1 MEEIQSKYNK
11 NRPLFYNGYDRLI
24 MMKNNDIYN
33 SYKFYPKYYRMG
45 SMSTFQS
52 LIINKAK
59 INKKYN
65 IYDLGNH
72 TYQKKLLSNYIKL
85 II

>member
-45 SMSTFQS
+45 
-52 LIINKAK
+52 
-59 INKKYN
+59 
-65 IYDLGNH
+65 
-72 TYQKKLLSNYIKL
+72 
-85 II
+85 